1 VARVPATQRRDD
13 LVQAAIRVAT
23 REGLAAAT
31 TRRIAEEAGV
41 SVGIVHYCFRSKEEL
56 LGEVVKELATE
67 AYTAAAEALPGAGDD
82 LLRAALKAFWTLME
96 STPERQ
102 LLTYEVITWA
112 LRTPDVEPIAREQRD
127 RQIDGI
133 QQLMTL
139 IADAARIEWTRPV
152 DDLARMVLN
161 VTDGVVLSW
170 LVDHDSDAAVRSLD
184 AFAGQFATYT
194 KKSTR
199 KSTKKSTQKRKAG

>member
-23 REGLAAAT
+23 RDGLAAAT
-31 TRRIAEEAGV
+31 TRRIAREAGV

-56 LGEVVKELATE
+56 LGEVVRVLALE
-67 AYTAAAEALPGAGDD
+67 GYTAAAEALPAEGDAEELIGA
-82 LLRAALKAFWTLME
+82 AVHAFWTLIE
-96 STPERQ
+96 ATPERQ

-112 LRTPDVEPIAREQRD
+112 LRTPEIEPIAREQRD

-133 QQLMTL
+133 RQLMTL
-139 IADAARIEWTRPV
+139 IAEAARIEWIRPV

-161 VTDGVVLSW
+161 ITDGVVLSW
-170 LVDHDSDAAVRSLD
+170 LVDRDSDAAVRSLD
-184 AFAGQFATYT
+184 AFVGQFAAYT
-194 KKSTR
+194 KKSTH
-199 KSTKKSTQKRKAG
+199 KRKAG

>member
-1 VARVPATQRRDD
+1 MARVPATQRRDD

-31 TRRIAEEAGV
+31 TRRIATEAGV

-56 LGEVVKELATE
+56 LGEVVRLLALE
-67 AYTAAAEALPGAGDD
+67 GYAAAAGALPAEGDAEALIGA
-82 LLRAALKAFWTLME
+82 AVHAFWKLIE
-96 STPERQ
+96 ATPERQ

-112 LRTPDVEPIAREQRD
+112 LRTPDVEPIARGQRD

-133 QQLMTL
+133 RQLMTL
-139 IADAARIEWTRPV
+139 IAGSARIEWTRPV

-184 AFAGQFATYT
+184 AFAGQFAMYA
-194 KKSTR
+194 KKSTH
-199 KSTKKSTQKRKAG
+199 KRKAG

>member
-1 VARVPATQRRDD
+1 LARLPATQRRED

-23 REGLAAAT
+23 REGLTAAT
-31 TRRIAEEAGV
+31 TRRIAGEAGV

-56 LGEVVKELATE
+56 LGEVVRVLAME
-67 AYTAAAEALPGAGDD
+67 GYTAAADALPADGDAEE
-82 LLRAALKAFWTLME
+82 LIGRAVHAFWKLIE
-96 STPERQ
+96 ATPERQ

-127 RQIDGI
+127 RQIEGI

-139 IADAARIEWTRPV
+139 IAQAAGIEWTRPV
-152 DDLARMVLN
+152 DDLARMVLA

-170 LVDHDSDAAVRSLD
+170 LVDHDSDAVVRALD
-184 AFAGQFATYT
+184 AFVGQFATYT
-194 KKSTR
+194 KKSTNKGR
-199 KSTKKSTQKRKAG
+199 AV

>member
-1 VARVPATQRRDD
+1 MARVPAAQRRDE

-23 REGLAAAT
+23 REGLAATT
-31 TRRIAEEAGV
+31 TRRIAREAGV

-82 LLRAALKAFWTLME
+82 LFRTALQAFWTLME

-112 LRTPDVEPIAREQRD
+112 LRTPEIEPIARAQRD
-127 RQIDGI
+127 RQ
-133 QQLMTL
+133 LEAVRELLSM
-139 IADAARIEWTRPV
+139 IADAAGIGWTLSL
-152 DDLARMVLN
+152 DDLARMVLT

-170 LVDHDSDAAVRSLD
+170 LVDRDSGAARRSLD
-184 AFAGQFATYT
+184 AFADQFTVYAEDT
-194 KKSTR
+194 KPVRRRS
-199 KSTKKSTQKRKAG
+199 RKAG